1 MFYSFL
7 ATSVDGGSVWDILSD
22 NGQAET
28 VTESLL
34 MDIGL
39 GPRISRHTRATVRR
53 TRLTSQFPISL
64 SLSLSLSLCL
74 SMLMCLYLL
83 H

>member
-7 ATSVDGGSVWDILSD
+7 ATSVDGGSVWDMLSD

-64 SLSLSLSLCL
+64 SLSLSLCL